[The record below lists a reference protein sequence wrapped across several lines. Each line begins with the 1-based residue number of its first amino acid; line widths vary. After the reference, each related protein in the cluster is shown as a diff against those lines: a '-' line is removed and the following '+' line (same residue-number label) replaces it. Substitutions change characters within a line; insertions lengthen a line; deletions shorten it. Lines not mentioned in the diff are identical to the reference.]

1 MPYKSVEDTVVLK
14 LRCVILEMV
23 HIWPVTFDR
32 LIIRI
37 LSLYIEFKDAKN
49 LYIVGDLVEAVEDS

>member
-1 MPYKSVEDTVVLK
+1 
-14 LRCVILEMV
+14 MV
-23 HIWPVTFDR
+23 HTWPVTFDR